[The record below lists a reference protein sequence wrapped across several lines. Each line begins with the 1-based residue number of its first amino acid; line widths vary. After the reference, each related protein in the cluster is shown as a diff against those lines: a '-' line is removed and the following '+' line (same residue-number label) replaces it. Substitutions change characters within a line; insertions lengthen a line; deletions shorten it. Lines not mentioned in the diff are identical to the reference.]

1 MANVGDSSALLCSS
15 HPCMNGPANLTYLLD
30 SAAMQIQ
37 SSEPSPST
45 NNYHTDHMDDCSSS
59 SSSYS
64 GGSISGINST
74 TISSI
79 GSSISIGSAVS
90 SLITNKITKSNM
102 EHVVSTKPR
111 KFLI

>member
-37 SSEPSPST
+37 SSEPST
-45 NNYHTDHMDDCSSS
+45 NYHTDHMDDCSS

-79 GSSISIGSAVS
+79 GSSINIGSAGS